1 MGQLEAVMSQLETA
15 IVKPEA
21 EMGQLEA
28 EKGQFTVGEM
38 IKNQELTSVG
48 IFELCLVPIS
58 LHRCL
63 LSVNAS

>member
-38 IKNQELTSVG
+38 IKNKELTFVG
-48 IFELCLVPIS
+48 I
-58 LHRCL
+58 
-63 LSVNAS
+63 LSYVLFPFLSTDVS